1 MFKIVVEFFSLLTP
15 SQRKRFYVL
24 QVMIVIMTFVEIV
37 SIISIAPFMALVGDL
52 SILERDNLLATLYL
66 KSNLDIFEF
75 VFYLGLIVLIT
86 LTTAAL
92 VSMYITWRLSMFA
105 PKIGAEISHRLYSY
119 YLDKDLLFHT
129 TGSSSDLTKK
139 IAKETERVTV
149 HILAPLM
156 YMNARIVLVFFIVFI
171 MLLYDPI
178 VVIIALTVFG
188 VAYVIL
194 FKFVRTRL
202 ERNGKHISDM
212 LAERFKLMRDAFG
225 GIRDILLLG
234 RSSNFKK
241 QFFKTGN
248 KLAYS
253 EGNNIVIGL
262 VPRYFMELLA
272 FGSMIVLVLYLVK
285 SSQGNLGLILP
296 ILSVYAL
303 AGMKLLPAILVIYS
317 SAVTVKGNLA
327 AYESIREDLENAN
340 ADNASEFKNSHHAWS
355 KHNEISLKEVT
366 FTYPGKEN
374 PALEN
379 VSLKIK
385 PNTIVGFVGTSGSG
399 KSTLADV
406 IIGLIKPQQGEVT
419 IDGTPLIKQN
429 LREWQNK
436 IGFVPQTIFLTEGTI
451 AENVAFGISQDL
463 INYRQVEKAL
473 KLAHLEE
480 FVSKLVNG
488 VHSKVGERGVQF
500 SGGQRQRVGIAR
512 TLYYEA
518 EVLVFDEATSA
529 LDGIT
534 EKTIMDAIHDFTG
547 QKTLIIIAHR
557 LKTVQKCDEIF
568 MMEKA
573 RVVDRGTY
581 QYLLENNE
589 QFKKMSDHA

>member
-1 MFKIVVEFFSLLTP
+1 MFKIIIELFSLLTP

-52 SILERDNLLATLYL
+52 SILERDNLLSMLYL
-66 KSNLDIFEF
+66 KSNLDIYEF
-75 VFYLGLIVLIT
+75 IFYLGLIVLIT
-86 LTTAAL
+86 LATAAL
-92 VSMYITWRLSMFA
+92 VSMYITWRISMFA

-139 IAKETERVTV
+139 IAKETERVSNQ
-149 HILAPLM
+149 ILAPLM
-156 YMNARIVLVFFIVFI
+156 QINARVVLVFFIIFT

-178 VVIIALTVFG
+178 VIIIALTVFG
-188 VAYVIL
+188 GGYVIL

-234 RSSNFKK
+234 RSSTFKK

-272 FGSMIVLVLYLVK
+272 FGSMIALVLYLIK
-285 SSQGNLGLILP
+285 NSQGNLGLILP
-296 ILSVYAL
+296 IISVYAL
-303 AGMKLLPAILVIYS
+303 AGMKLLPAILAIYN
-317 SAVTVKGNLA
+317 SAATVKGNLA

-340 ADNASEFKNSHHAWS
+340 ADNAPEFKNSHHAWS

-366 FTYPGKEN
+366 FTYPGKER

-385 PNTIVGFVGTSGSG
+385 PNTLVGFVGTSGAG
-399 KSTLADV
+399 KSTLIDV
-406 IIGLIKPQQGEVT
+406 IIGLIKPQQGEVI

-451 AENVAFGISQDL
+451 AENVAFGIPQDL
-463 INYRQVEKAL
+463 IDYGQVEKAL

-480 FVSKLVNG
+480 FVSKLENG
-488 VHSKVGERGVQF
+488 VHSKVGERGVQL

-547 QKTLIIIAHR
+547 KKTLIMIAHR
-557 LKTVQKCDEIF
+557 LKTIQKCDEIF

>member
-1 MFKIVVEFFSLLTP
+1 
-15 SQRKRFYVL
+15 
-24 QVMIVIMTFVEIV
+24 
-37 SIISIAPFMALVGDL
+37 
-52 SILERDNLLATLYL
+52 
-66 KSNLDIFEF
+66 
-75 VFYLGLIVLIT
+75 
-86 LTTAAL
+86 
-92 VSMYITWRLSMFA
+92 
-105 PKIGAEISHRLYSY
+105 
-119 YLDKDLLFHT
+119 
-129 TGSSSDLTKK
+129 
-139 IAKETERVTV
+139 
-149 HILAPLM
+149 
-156 YMNARIVLVFFIVFI
+156 

-178 VVIIALTVFG
+178 VVIITLTVFTL
-188 VAYVIL
+188 AYVIL

-202 ERNGKHISDM
+202 EKNGKYISDM

-253 EGNNIVIGL
+253 EGNNVVIAL

-272 FGSMIVLVLYLVK
+272 FGSMIALVLYLIK
-285 SSQGNLGLILP
+285 NSQGNLGLILP
-296 ILSVYAL
+296 IISVYAL
-303 AGMKLLPAILVIYS
+303 AGMKLLPAILLIYS
-317 SAVTVKGNLA
+317 SAATVKGNLA

-340 ADNASEFKNSHHAWS
+340 ADNAPEFKNSHHAWS

-385 PNTIVGFVGTSGSG
+385 PNTIVGFVGTSGAG
-399 KSTLADV
+399 KSTLIDV
-406 IIGLIKPQQGEVT
+406 IIGLIKPQQGEVL

-436 IGFVPQTIFLTEGTI
+436 IGFVPQTIFLTQGTI
-451 AENVAFGISQDL
+451 AENVAFGIPQDL

-480 FVSKLVNG
+480 LVSKLENG
-488 VHSKVGERGVQF
+488 VHSKVGERGVQL

-534 EKTIMDAIHDFTG
+534 EKTIMNAIHDFTG